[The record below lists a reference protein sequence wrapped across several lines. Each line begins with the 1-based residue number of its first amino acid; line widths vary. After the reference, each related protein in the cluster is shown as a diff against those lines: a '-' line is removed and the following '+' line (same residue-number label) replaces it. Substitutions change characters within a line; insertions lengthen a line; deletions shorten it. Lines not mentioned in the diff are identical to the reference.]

1 MEIYMY
7 SENELVAIAKRENNN
22 KRNYL
27 VVNTYQGKHI
37 PVSPTKAIE
46 LFNELAKKV
55 KNAYQNEKI
64 LFVGFAET
72 ATAIG
77 AQVAITAGGK
87 YIQTTRECIDGVEYI
102 VFSEAHNHAIE
113 QKLIK
118 SEIDRCI
125 SEIDRIVFVEDEVTT
140 GNTILNIVDIIES
153 CYDLNIKFAV
163 ASLLNGMNRECLEI
177 YNERNI
183 ELHYVV
189 KSSHEKYP
197 KIAERY
203 VNNGKYHKPDF
214 EKKINLSV
222 INASDYINTR
232 RLCESRDYECACE
245 SLWNNI
251 KKKLLTNENS
261 DILVVGTEEFM
272 YPALYIG
279 RKLEESGC
287 IVRSHSTTRSPIL
300 VSVDEGYPLNERFEL
315 RSLYDKDRTTFIY
328 NIKRYDKVIIVT
340 DAHGCEE
347 NGICSLV
354 NALSLY
360 NADITMVRWC

>member
-1 MEIYMY
+1 MY
-7 SENELVAIAKRENNN
+7 SENELVAIAKRENNK

-27 VVNTYQGKHI
+27 VVDPYQGKHI
-37 PVSPTKAIE
+37 PISPTKAIL

-55 KNAYQNEKI
+55 KKAYQNERI

-77 AQVAITAGGK
+77 AQVAITVGGK
-87 YIQTTRECIDGVEYI
+87 YIQTTRECIDGVEYLF
-102 VFSEAHNHAIE
+102 FSEAHSHATE

-140 GNTILNIVDIIES
+140 GNTILNIVNIIES
-153 CYDLNIKFAV
+153 SYDLSIKFAV
-163 ASLLNGMNRECLEI
+163 ASLLNGMNKECLEI

-189 KSSHEKYP
+189 KSNHEKYP
-197 KIAERY
+197 EIAEKY
-203 VNNGKYHKPDF
+203 ANNGKYHMTDLK
-214 EKKINLSV
+214 KKIKLSE

-232 RLCESRDYECACE
+232 RLCEAKDYENACE
-245 SLWNNI
+245 RLWNNI
-251 KKKLLTNENS
+251 KNKLLTDEKLN
-261 DILVVGTEEFM
+261 ILVVGTEEFM

-279 RKLEESGC
+279 KKIEESGC

-315 RSLYDKDRTTFIY
+315 RSLYDKERTTFIY
-328 NIKRYDKVIIVT
+328 NIKKYDKVIIIT
-340 DAHGCEE
+340 DAPDCEE
-347 NGICSLV
+347 TGIYSLV
-354 NALSLY
+354 NALSVY
-360 NADITMVRWC
+360 NNDITMVRWC